1 MGGGSSNDRRRAKA
15 ALFLLA
21 CGLAGLLPHGLGP
34 WGRLLPAV
42 GLAGL
47 LGAHAVRT
55 VFFRPLGA
63 AVFTTEGS
71 WNGAVAS
78 SGAGKPEP
86 PGIRPQDELLGP
98 GGEQGSVAL
107 SRTRADSAGLSDAI
121 PAPLPSVDVV
131 VAARDEEAVIAR
143 LVERVLRLRWPA
155 ERLRLWVI
163 DDGSEDRTP
172 QRLAELQE
180 VHPQLRVLRRGRDAG
195 GGKSGALN
203 LVLQQLQGRWML
215 VLDAD
220 ADLQPD
226 LLERL
231 IPYAE
236 AGGWA
241 AVQLRKA
248 EVNAEVNW
256 LTRAQAM
263 EMAFDAFIQEGRLAR
278 GGVAELRGNGQ
289 LLRRDAVH
297 TAGGFNEATI
307 TDDLDLS
314 FRFLLAGLPVGV
326 LWDPPVCEEAVLTVP
341 ALWRQRQ
348 RWAEG
353 GLQRFLDYGDQLI
366 SDRLNGAQKRD
377 LLAFFILQYVLPV
390 MAVADLAGAL
400 LTRTP
405 PGMWPFSVVALG
417 LSGFSIAA
425 GCGRRSE
432 GPPLPAPTPLHIAL
446 AMAYLLHWFV
456 VIPWVTLKMALLP
469 KKLVWAKTVHR
480 GEEGLEEEASL
491 AALEASLDAEGITEG
506 IAPLA
511 AEGP

>member
-1 MGGGSSNDRRRAKA
+1 MGGGSSDDRRRPKA

-21 CGLAGLLPHGLGP
+21 CGVAGVLPHGLGP
-34 WGRLLPAV
+34 LGRLLPAL

-47 LGAHAVRT
+47 LGAYVVRT
-55 VFFRPLGA
+55 VFLRPAAAGGVGGA
-63 AVFTTEGS
+63 APLAPSREPGVLAESAPLAGPTANALES
-71 WNGAVAS
+71 PAPVAS
-78 SGAGKPEP
+78 
-86 PGIRPQDELLGP
+86 
-98 GGEQGSVAL
+98 GSAP
-107 SRTRADSAGLSDAI
+107 SAGFPAALE
-121 PAPLPSVDVV
+121 PAPAVDVV

-143 LVERVLRLRWPA
+143 LVQRVLGLRWPT
-155 ERLRLWVI
+155 EQLRLWVI

-172 QRLAELQE
+172 QRLAELQA
-180 VHPQLRVLRRGRDAG
+180 VHPQLRVLRRSRDAG

-203 LVLQQLQGRWML
+203 LVLQQLQGRWLL

-231 IPYAE
+231 IPFAE

-248 EVNAEVNW
+248 EVNADANW

-297 TAGGFNEATI
+297 AAGGFNEATI

-314 FRFLLAGLPVGV
+314 FRLLLAGQPVGV
-326 LWDPPVCEEAVLTVP
+326 LWNPPVGEEAVLTLP

-353 GLQRFLDYGDQLI
+353 GLQRFLDYGAQLI
-366 SDRLNGAQKRD
+366 SNRLNGAQKRD
-377 LLAFFILQYVLPV
+377 LAAFFVLQYVLPV

-400 LTRTP
+400 LTGTP
-405 PGMWPFSVVALG
+405 PGMWPFSVVAVG

-425 GCGRRSE
+425 GCQRPAE
-432 GPPLPAPTPLHIAL
+432 GPPLPKPTPANIAL
-446 AMAYLLHWFV
+446 AMGYLMHWFV
-456 VIPWVTLKMALLP
+456 VIPWVALKMALLP
-469 KKLVWAKTVHR
+469 KTLVWAKTAHGAG
-480 GEEGLEEEASL
+480 GEEQELEEEFDDDDVVAIEV
-491 AALEASLDAEGITEG
+491 ATESG
-506 IAPLA
+506 
-511 AEGP
+511 GG

>member
-1 MGGGSSNDRRRAKA
+1 MGGGSSNNRRRPKA

-21 CGLAGLLPHGLGP
+21 CGVVGGLPHGLGP
-34 WGRLLPAV
+34 LARLLPPL

-47 LGAHAVRT
+47 LGVYVVRT
-55 VFFRPLGA
+55 VFLRPQGA
-63 AVFTTEGS
+63 PAFTTAALEG
-71 WNGAVAS
+71 
-78 SGAGKPEP
+78 P
-86 PGIRPQDELLGP
+86 P
-98 GGEQGSVAL
+98 
-107 SRTRADSAGLSDAI
+107 
-121 PAPLPSVDVV
+121 PAVDVV
-131 VAARDEEAVIAR
+131 VAARDEEAVIGR
-143 LVERVLRLRWPA
+143 LVERLLGLRWPT
-155 ERLRLWVI
+155 EQLRLWVI

-172 QRLAELQE
+172 QRLAELRAL
-180 VHPQLRVLRRGRDAG
+180 HPQLRVLRRSRDAG

-203 LVLQQLQGRWML
+203 LVLQQLQGRWLL

-236 AGGWA
+236 SGGWA

-248 EVNAEVNW
+248 EVNAEANW
-256 LTRAQAM
+256 LTRVQAM

-297 TAGGFNEATI
+297 ASGGFNEATI

-314 FRFLLAGLPVGV
+314 FRLLLAGQPVGV
-326 LWDPPVCEEAVLTVP
+326 LWNPPVSEEAVLSVP

-353 GLQRFLDYGDQLI
+353 GLQRFLDYGDQLV
-366 SDRLNGAQKRD
+366 SGDLNGAQKSD
-377 LLAFFILQYVLPV
+377 LAAFFVLQYGLPV
-390 MAVADLAGAL
+390 MAVADLTGAL
-400 LTRTP
+400 VTGTP
-405 PGMWPFSVVALG
+405 PAMWPFSLVALG
-417 LSGFSIAA
+417 LTGFSIRA
-425 GCGRRSE
+425 GCQRPAE
-432 GPPLPAPTPLHIAL
+432 GPPLPKPTPANIAL
-446 AMAYLLHWFV
+446 AMGYLMHWFV
-456 VIPWVTLKMALLP
+456 VIPWVALKMALLP
-469 KKLVWAKTVHR
+469 KNLVWAKTSHGAAEVEQ
-480 GEEGLEEEASL
+480 EEDLLVGTLEEN
-491 AALEASLDAEGITEG
+491 LDSDG

>member
-86 PGIRPQDELLGP
+86 PGIRPQDQLLGP
-98 GGEQGSVAL
+98 GGEPGSVAL

>member
-1 MGGGSSNDRRRAKA
+1 MGGGSSDDRRRPKA
-15 ALFLLA
+15 ALFLLV
-21 CGLAGLLPHGLGP
+21 CGVAGVLPHGLGP
-34 WGRLLPAV
+34 LGRLLPAL

-47 LGAHAVRT
+47 LGAYVVRT
-55 VFFRPLGA
+55 VFLRPQGA
-63 AVFTTEGS
+63 PEFTT
-71 WNGAVAS
+71 
-78 SGAGKPEP
+78 
-86 PGIRPQDELLGP
+86 
-98 GGEQGSVAL
+98 
-107 SRTRADSAGLSDAI
+107 
-121 PAPLPSVDVV
+121 APLAEPASEPIPLPGPPPAVDVV

-143 LVERVLRLRWPA
+143 LVERVLRLRWPS
-155 ERLRLWVI
+155 EQLRLWVI

-172 QRLAELQE
+172 QRLAELQA
-180 VHPQLRVLRRGRDAG
+180 VHPQLRVLRRSRDAG

-203 LVLQQLQGRWML
+203 LVLQQLQGRWLL

-231 IPYAE
+231 ISFAE

-248 EVNAEVNW
+248 EVNAEANW

-263 EMAFDAFIQEGRLAR
+263 EMAFDAFIQERRLAR

-289 LLRRDAVH
+289 LLRRDAVY

-314 FRFLLAGLPVGV
+314 FRFLLAGQPVGV
-326 LWDPPVCEEAVLTVP
+326 LWNPPVSEEAVLTLP

-353 GLQRFLDYGDQLI
+353 GLQRFLDYGDQLV
-366 SDRLNGAQKRD
+366 SERLNGDQKRD
-377 LLAFFILQYVLPV
+377 LAAFFVLQYVLPV

-400 LTRTP
+400 LTGTP

-425 GCGRRSE
+425 GCQRPAE
-432 GPPLPAPTPLHIAL
+432 GPPLPKPTPANIAL
-446 AMAYLLHWFV
+446 AMGYLMHWFV
-456 VIPWVTLKMALLP
+456 VIPWVALKMALLP
-469 KKLVWAKTVHR
+469 KRLVWAKTAH
-480 GEEGLEEEASL
+480 GATGLEPELEEPL
-491 AALEASLDAEGITEG
+491 VGALEDGFESDG

>member
-1 MGGGSSNDRRRAKA
+1 MGGGSSDDRRRPKA

-21 CGLAGLLPHGLGP
+21 CGVAGVLPHGLGP
-34 WGRLLPAV
+34 LGRLLPAL

-47 LGAHAVRT
+47 LGVYVVRT
-55 VFFRPLGA
+55 VFLRPLGA
-63 AVFTTEGS
+63 PAFTTAALDEPSAAPLDRVPVQPSARGVDS
-71 WNGAVAS
+71 EPGAIAAS
-78 SGAGKPEP
+78 ATG
-86 PGIRPQDELLGP
+86 
-98 GGEQGSVAL
+98 
-107 SRTRADSAGLSDAI
+107 SAGEPI
-121 PAPLPSVDVV
+121 PLPGPPPPVDVV

-143 LVERVLRLRWPA
+143 LVERVLGLRWPT
-155 ERLRLWVI
+155 EQLRLWVI

-172 QRLAELQE
+172 QRLAELQA
-180 VHPQLRVLRRGRDAG
+180 VHPQLRVLRRSRDAG

-203 LVLQQLQGRWML
+203 FVLQQLQGRWLL

-231 IPYAE
+231 IPFAE

-248 EVNAEVNW
+248 EVNADANW
-256 LTRAQAM
+256 LARAQAM

-297 TAGGFNEATI
+297 AAGGFNEATI

-314 FRFLLAGLPVGV
+314 FRLLLAGQPVGV
-326 LWDPPVCEEAVLTVP
+326 LWNPPVGEEAVLTLP

-353 GLQRFLDYGDQLI
+353 GLQRFLDYGAQLI
-366 SDRLNGAQKRD
+366 SNRLNGAQKRD
-377 LLAFFILQYVLPV
+377 LAAFFLLQYVLPV

-400 LTRTP
+400 LTGTP

-425 GCGRRSE
+425 GCQRPAE
-432 GPPLPAPTPLHIAL
+432 GPPLPKPTPANIAL
-446 AMAYLLHWFV
+446 AMGYLMHWFV
-456 VIPWVTLKMALLP
+456 VIPWVALKMALLP
-469 KKLVWAKTVHR
+469 KRLVWAKTAHGAAGVDQ
-480 GEEGLEEEASL
+480 ELEEEFDDDGVVAIEV
-491 AALEASLDAEGITEG
+491 ATESG
-506 IAPLA
+506 
-511 AEGP
+511 GG

>member
-1 MGGGSSNDRRRAKA
+1 MGGGSSDDRRRPRA
-15 ALFLLA
+15 ALFLLV
-21 CGLAGLLPHGLGP
+21 CGVAGILPHTLGP
-34 WGRLLPAV
+34 LGRLLPNL

-47 LGAHAVRT
+47 LGAYAVRT
-55 VFFRPLGA
+55 VFLRPPGA
-63 AVFTTEGS
+63 AVFSTEARLAETAGS
-71 WNGAVAS
+71 AA
-78 SGAGKPEP
+78 
-86 PGIRPQDELLGP
+86 PG
-98 GGEQGSVAL
+98 
-107 SRTRADSAGLSDAI
+107 
-121 PAPLPSVDVV
+121 PLPAVDVV

-143 LVERVLRLRWPA
+143 LVERVLRLQWPT
-155 ERLRLWVI
+155 EQLRLWVI

-172 QRLAELQE
+172 QRLAELQT
-180 VHPQLRVLRRGRDAG
+180 VHPQLKVLRRSRDAG

-220 ADLQPD
+220 ADLQSD
-226 LLERL
+226 LLQRL

-236 AGGWA
+236 SGGWA

-248 EVNAEVNW
+248 EVNAEANW
-256 LTRAQAM
+256 LSRAQAM
-263 EMAFDAFIQEGRLAR
+263 EMAFDAFIQEGRLAH

-314 FRFLLAGLPVGV
+314 FRLLLAGLPVGV
-326 LWDPPVCEEAVLTVP
+326 LWDPPVCEEAVLTLP

-353 GLQRFLDYGDQLI
+353 GLQRFLDYGDRLV
-366 SDRLNGAQKRD
+366 SNRLNGAQKRD
-377 LLAFFILQYVLPV
+377 LATFFVLQYALPV

-400 LTRTP
+400 LTGTP

-425 GCGRRSE
+425 GCGRPAE
-432 GPPLPAPTPLHIAL
+432 GPPLPKPTPANIAL
-446 AMAYLLHWFV
+446 AMGYLMHWFV
-456 VIPWVTLKMALLP
+456 VIPWVALKMALLP
-469 KKLVWAKTVHR
+469 KRLVWAKTAHGAAGVDQ
-480 GEEGLEEEASL
+480 ELEEEFDDDDVVAIEV
-491 AALEASLDAEGITEG
+491 ATESG
-506 IAPLA
+506 
-511 AEGP
+511 GG

>member
-1 MGGGSSNDRRRAKA
+1 MGGGSSDDRRRPKA
-15 ALFLLA
+15 ALFLLV
-21 CGLAGLLPHGLGP
+21 CGLAGVLPHGLGP
-34 WGRLLPAV
+34 LGRLLSV
-42 GLAGL
+42 LGLAGL
-47 LGAHAVRT
+47 LGGFAVRT
-55 VFFRPLGA
+55 VCFRPQGA
-63 AVFTTEGS
+63 PAFTT
-71 WNGAVAS
+71 
-78 SGAGKPEP
+78 
-86 PGIRPQDELLGP
+86 
-98 GGEQGSVAL
+98 
-107 SRTRADSAGLSDAI
+107 AGLDEPSA
-121 PAPLPSVDVV
+121 APLASPAGGPIPLPGPPPAVDVV

-143 LVERVLRLRWPA
+143 LVERVLGLRWPA
-155 ERLRLWVI
+155 EQLRLWVI

-172 QRLAELQE
+172 QRLAELQAL
-180 VHPQLRVLRRGRDAG
+180 HPQLSVLRRSRDAG

-203 LVLQQLQGRWML
+203 LVLQQLQGRWLL

-248 EVNAEVNW
+248 EANAETNW

-314 FRFLLAGLPVGV
+314 FRLLLAGLPVGV
-326 LWDPPVCEEAVLTVP
+326 LWDPPVCEEAVLTLP

-353 GLQRFLDYGDQLI
+353 GLQRFLDYGGQLV

-377 LLAFFILQYVLPV
+377 LATFFVLQYVLPV
-390 MAVADLAGAL
+390 MAVADLVGAL
-400 LTRTP
+400 LTGTP

-417 LSGFSIAA
+417 LSGFSIVA
-425 GCGRRSE
+425 GCGRPAE
-432 GPPLPAPTPLHIAL
+432 GPPLPKPTPLNIAL
-446 AMAYLLHWFV
+446 AMGYLMHWFV
-456 VIPWVTLKMALLP
+456 VIPWVALKMALLP
-469 KKLVWAKTVHR
+469 KTLVWAKTAHR
-480 GEEGLEEEASL
+480 GEEEQEEEPL
-491 AALEASLDAEGITEG
+491 VGGHEEGFESDG

-511 AEGP
+511 TEGP

>member
-1 MGGGSSNDRRRAKA
+1 MGGGSSDNRRRPKA

-21 CGLAGLLPHGLGP
+21 CGVAGVLPHGLGP
-34 WGRLLPAV
+34 VVRLLPAL

-47 LGAHAVRT
+47 LGVYAVRT
-55 VFFRPLGA
+55 VFLRPQGA
-63 AVFTTEGS
+63 PAFTTAAWEGS
-71 WNGAVAS
+71 
-78 SGAGKPEP
+78 P
-86 PGIRPQDELLGP
+86 P
-98 GGEQGSVAL
+98 A
-107 SRTRADSAGLSDAI
+107 
-121 PAPLPSVDVV
+121 VDVV
-131 VAARDEEAVIAR
+131 VAARDEEAVIGR
-143 LVERVLRLRWPA
+143 LVERVLRLRWPT
-155 ERLRLWVI
+155 EQLRLWVI

-172 QRLAELQE
+172 QRLADLQAL
-180 VHPQLRVLRRGRDAG
+180 HPQLRVLRRSRDAG

-203 LVLQQLQGRWML
+203 LVLQQLQGRWLL

-236 AGGWA
+236 SGGWA

-248 EVNAEVNW
+248 EVNAEANW

-297 TAGGFNEATI
+297 AAGGFNEATI

-314 FRFLLAGLPVGV
+314 FRLLLAGQPVGV
-326 LWDPPVCEEAVLTVP
+326 LWNPPVSEEAVLSLP

-353 GLQRFLDYGDQLI
+353 GLQRFLDYGVQLV

-377 LLAFFILQYVLPV
+377 LAAFFVLQYVLPV

-400 LTRTP
+400 LTGTP

-417 LSGFSIAA
+417 LSGFSIVV
-425 GCGRRSE
+425 GCGRSAE
-432 GPPLPAPTPLHIAL
+432 GPPLPKPTPLNIAL
-446 AMAYLLHWFV
+446 AMGYLMHWFV
-456 VIPWVTLKMALLP
+456 VIPWVALKMALLP
-469 KKLVWAKTVHR
+469 KRLVWAKTAH
-480 GEEGLEEEASL
+480 GGGAIELESDLEEES
-491 AALEASLDAEGITEG
+491 EVTGIEIATESSG
-506 IAPLA
+506 T
-511 AEGP
+511 

>member
-1 MGGGSSNDRRRAKA
+1 MGGGSSDDRRRPRA
-15 ALFLLA
+15 ALFLLV
-21 CGLAGLLPHGLGP
+21 CGLAGILPHTLGP
-34 WGRLLPAV
+34 LGRLLPNL

-47 LGAHAVRT
+47 LGAYAVRT
-55 VFFRPLGA
+55 VFFRPPGA
-63 AVFTTEGS
+63 AVFSTESSAG
-71 WNGAVAS
+71 GVAAF
-78 SGAGKPEP
+78 SGTVQPET
-86 PGIRPQDELLGP
+86 PGVSTADQP
-98 GGEQGSVAL
+98 
-107 SRTRADSAGLSDAI
+107 RADGAGLSPDPLGAL
-121 PAPLPSVDVV
+121 PAVDVV

-143 LVERVLRLRWPA
+143 LVERVLRLQWPT
-155 ERLRLWVI
+155 EQLRLWVI

-172 QRLAELQE
+172 QRLAELQA
-180 VHPQLRVLRRGRDAG
+180 VHPQLKVLRRSRDAG

-226 LLERL
+226 LLQRL

-236 AGGWA
+236 SGGWA

-248 EVNAEVNW
+248 EVNAETNW
-256 LTRAQAM
+256 LSRAQAM
-263 EMAFDAFIQEGRLAR
+263 EMAFDAFIQEGRLAH

-314 FRFLLAGLPVGV
+314 FRLLLAGLPVGV
-326 LWDPPVCEEAVLTVP
+326 LWDPPVCEEAVLTLP

-353 GLQRFLDYGDQLI
+353 GLQRFLDYGDRLV
-366 SDRLNGAQKRD
+366 SNRLNGAQKRD
-377 LLAFFILQYVLPV
+377 LATFFVLQYALPV

-400 LTRTP
+400 LTGTP

-425 GCGRRSE
+425 GCGRPAE
-432 GPPLPAPTPLHIAL
+432 GPPLPKPTPANIAL
-446 AMAYLLHWFV
+446 AMGYLMHWFV
-456 VIPWVTLKMALLP
+456 VIPWVALKMALLP
-469 KKLVWAKTVHR
+469 KRLVWAKTAH
-480 GEEGLEEEASL
+480 GGGHEEGWEVELPLRSELED
-491 AALEASLDAEGITEG
+491 ALDSEG